1 MLQKGSQSGRRYQM
15 KYLPLKVTI
24 IIGII
29 IIILATILIRVNAQE
44 NQEQLKILTEIS
56 VDIKYIKKNISDIKE
71 DNRELKEDAV
81 VLGSRV
87 TRVEERQINIKEN
100 IYGIT
105 ERSNWVTGI
114 IGSILV
120 IMLGLQLKR
129 SYSHRKDNGKTAH

>member
-1 MLQKGSQSGRRYQM
+1 M
-15 KYLPLKVTI
+15 KYHHLKATVITKVAI
-24 IIGII
+24 IAGII
-29 IIILATILIRVNAQE
+29 IWILLAAIAGINAQE

-71 DNRELKEDAV
+71 DNRELKENAV
-81 VLGSRV
+81 ILGSRV

-129 SYSHRKDNGKTAH
+129 SYSHRKENGKTAH

>member
-1 MLQKGSQSGRRYQM
+1 M
-15 KYLPLKVTI
+15 KYHHLKATVITKVAI
-24 IIGII
+24 IAGII
-29 IIILATILIRVNAQE
+29 IWILLAAIAGINAQE

-71 DNRELKEDAV
+71 DNRELKEDTI

-129 SYSHRKDNGKTAH
+129 SYSHRKNNGKTAH